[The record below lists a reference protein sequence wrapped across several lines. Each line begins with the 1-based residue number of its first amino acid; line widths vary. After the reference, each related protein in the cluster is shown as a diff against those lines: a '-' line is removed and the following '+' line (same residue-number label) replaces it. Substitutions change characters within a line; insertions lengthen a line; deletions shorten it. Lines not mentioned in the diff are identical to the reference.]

1 MFEVLDIHGRVIA
14 VFGRKRGTR
23 FEIDEQKLKT
33 AAVWQPR
40 HQTHWLIRFVFPL
53 LRPVDAW
60 VGQRFR

>member
-1 MFEVLDIHGRVIA
+1 